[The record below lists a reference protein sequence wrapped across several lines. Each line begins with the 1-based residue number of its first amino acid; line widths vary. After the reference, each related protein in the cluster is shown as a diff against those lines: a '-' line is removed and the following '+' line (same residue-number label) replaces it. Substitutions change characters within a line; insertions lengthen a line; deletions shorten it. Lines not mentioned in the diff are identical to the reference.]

1 MVGFY
6 FLSQSILCKSGKFS
20 INGDRAL
27 LIPKTNLINI
37 DYIRFIAQ
45 PYFRVLAKTK
55 GRVIEGKKN
64 EYTKLQPQML
74 ENLQIPIPIDN
85 NGDFDLQIQQAI
97 AKKYTTIEQMKLKA
111 IDALKRIIESTIK
124 ITE

>member
-1 MVGFY
+1 M
-6 FLSQSILCKSGKFS
+6 
-20 INGDRAL
+20 
-27 LIPKTNLINI
+27 
-37 DYIRFIAQ
+37 
-45 PYFRVLAKTK
+45 LAKTK